1 MNKSNEKDVQVYTY
15 VRKGVVYS
23 TPKKIVA
30 RLRDDFAQ
38 PTVVGEIF
46 MIGKRIN
53 VLYY

>member
-1 MNKSNEKDVQVYTY
+1 MSKSVKKDAVVHTYT
-15 VRKGVVYS
+15 RKGVEFV

-38 PTVVGEIF
+38 PTVVGETF
-46 MIGKRIN
+46 MLDGKLQ